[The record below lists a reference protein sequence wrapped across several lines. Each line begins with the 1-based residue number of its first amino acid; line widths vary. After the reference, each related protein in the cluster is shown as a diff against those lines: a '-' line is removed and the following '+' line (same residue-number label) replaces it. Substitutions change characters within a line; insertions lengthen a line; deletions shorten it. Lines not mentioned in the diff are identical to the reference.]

1 MERKKRGFWRKA
13 GDALSDE
20 QGKTSIGRVL
30 LIIHTVL
37 NWVWINSIIFGHA
50 APPDS
55 DVLNIFVGS
64 LDVTIFM
71 VLGGWVIGPRSFQYI
86 FPQMGKVVQGA
97 GALVSRFDKT
107 DNRYEDDER
116 G

>member
-1 MERKKRGFWRKA
+1 MDRKKRGFWRKA

-30 LIIHTVL
+30 LIVHTAL

-50 APPDS
+50 TPPDS
-55 DVLNIFVGS
+55 DILNIFVGS

-71 VLGGWVIGPRSFQYI
+71 VLGAWVIGPRSFQYI

-97 GALVSRFDKT
+97 GTLVDRMKGT
-107 DNRYEDDER
+107 DRVMEDDER
-116 G
+116 

>member
-1 MERKKRGFWRKA
+1 MGRKKRGLLRII

-20 QGKTSIGRVL
+20 QGKASIGRIL
-30 LIIHTVL
+30 LIVHTVL

-97 GALVSRFDKT
+97 GTLVSRFEKT
-107 DNRYEDDER
+107 DRVLQDDER
-116 G
+116 

>member
-1 MERKKRGFWRKA
+1 MGREKRGFWRKV
-13 GDALSDE
+13 GDSLSDE
-20 QGKTSIGRVL
+20 QGKTSIGRIL
-30 LIIHTVL
+30 LIVHTAL
-37 NWVWINSIIFGHA
+37 NWVWINSIIFGWA

-97 GALVSRFDKT
+97 GALVSRFEKT
-107 DNRYEDDER
+107 DRVLQDDER
-116 G
+116 